1 MEIMNDIVAK
11 AGVEIVI
18 RHDGLVIW
26 INCDGICTQRIITNG
41 FVPITV
47 QDDRNNVRIKMNEV

>member
-1 MEIMNDIVAK
+1 MISPGDIVAK
-11 AGVEIVI
+11 AGVEIIV

-41 FVPITV
+41 FVPISILDGRKCIADATV
-47 QDDRNNVRIKMNEV
+47 